1 MTKMFNQIMK
11 LILQIFISNDKL
23 YIIML
28 SRDIYF
34 IFNVNHASNGPTSI
48 EINNNQTYCIINSS
62 GFAYS
67 YCTYYVYT
75 QTQLLGF
82 IGTGIF
88 IENKSNLRK
97 VNIESTC

>member
-1 MTKMFNQIMK
+1 MTKMFNEMMK

-62 GFAYS
+62 GLGYS
-67 YCTYYVYT
+67 YYT

-88 IENKSNLRK
+88 IAENKPNFNLK
-97 VNIESTC
+97 ST